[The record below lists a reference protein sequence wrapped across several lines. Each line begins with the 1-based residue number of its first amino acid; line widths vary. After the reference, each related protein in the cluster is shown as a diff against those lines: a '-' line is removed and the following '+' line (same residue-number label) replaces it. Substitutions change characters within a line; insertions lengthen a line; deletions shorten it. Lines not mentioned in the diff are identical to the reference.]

1 MYNLR
6 KEPIRGICMEMCPKS
21 EIMLREKE
29 RLLHIL
35 EMVPGTQKCPVADKE
50 KMVKSFSRSA
60 AGKQILD
67 PRDLRPP
74 QVLLKTV
81 NYLLDNILKNNNV
94 PWHIT
99 YHFIMDRLRA
109 IRQDL
114 VIQSTSVTVTESIC
128 ILQPIVR
135 FYAYSAYRLCE
146 EPISN
151 FDPHINQT
159 HLQEC
164 LKRLLCLYDEWDYL
178 SEFKVKKQ
186 SCIPLRELERVRPT
200 FEALYLILN
209 LGNSTPLLRVL
220 NFSKDKRRGIIELAI
235 LVSLNYSKNNYVKLG
250 RLIDKL
256 PVLLQAVAVIHL
268 PEIRRRAFQTMS
280 VAYNSKNS
288 TFPLELLQNLL
299 LYEDVECVNKDC
311 IYYGVQCTERN
322 AVFVKSDFNYSKTVV
337 QPTHLRFIDDG
348 FKKGDL
354 SDLILNG

>member
-1 MYNLR
+1 MHNLPI
-6 KEPIRGICMEMCPKS
+6 EPIRGTCMEMCPKS
-21 EIMLREKE
+21 ETILEKE

-60 AGKQILD
+60 AGKQILN

-81 NYLLDNILKNNNV
+81 NYLLDNILKNNKV

-99 YHFIMDRLRA
+99 YHFIMDRIRA

-114 VIQSTSVTVTESIC
+114 VIQSTSVTLTESIC
-128 ILQPIVR
+128 ILQPIIR

-164 LKRLLCLYDEWDYL
+164 LKRLLCLYDEWDNI
-178 SEFKVKKQ
+178 SEFNGKNQNCISLRKVKK
-186 SCIPLRELERVRPT
+186 VRPM

-209 LGNSTPLLRVL
+209 LGSSTPLLRAL
-220 NFSKDKRRGIIELAI
+220 NLSKNMRRGIIELAI
-235 LVSLNYSKNNYVKLG
+235 LVSLNYSKNNYVKVG
-250 RLIDKL
+250 RLIKKL
-256 PVLLQAVAVIHL
+256 PVLLQAVAMIHL
-268 PEIRRRAFQTMS
+268 PEVRRRALQTMS

-288 TFPLELLQNLL
+288 TFPLELLQKFL
-299 LYEDVECVNKDC
+299 LYEDVECTNKDC
-311 IYYGVQCTERN
+311 IYYGVQCKEQN
-322 AVFVKSDFNYSKTVV
+322 VVFIKSDFDCSKAVV

-348 FKKGDL
+348 FKKRDL